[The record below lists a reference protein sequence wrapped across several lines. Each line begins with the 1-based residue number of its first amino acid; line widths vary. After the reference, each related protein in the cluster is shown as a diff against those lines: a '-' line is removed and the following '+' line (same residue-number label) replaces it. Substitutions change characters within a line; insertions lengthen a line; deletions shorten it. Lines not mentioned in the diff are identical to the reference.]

1 MVSINGF
8 KLTTNDEAAQSSIWG
23 RKYALISQKNALLKK
38 NIPSEAGNFG
48 LMPKDVS
55 VDSPVSGVAKTAR
68 LALF

>member
-1 MVSINGF
+1 M
-8 KLTTNDEAAQSSIWG
+8 KLRNHQFGVGNTL
-23 RKYALISQKNALLKK
+23 LISQKNALLKK